1 MLSRRVGASAPRL
14 NARAPPQ
21 HYDLHRIMSEF
32 LGLGLYN
39 RHRQAVQR
47 NRFFTEPR
55 QFCAL
60 NPLWSEA
67 PQRTLYIFEHI
78 TRTHGA
84 YFASL
89 IGRLSGSES
98 GSGWQSRS

>member
-1 MLSRRVGASAPRL
+1 MLSTRVGTSAPRL

-67 PQRTLYIFEHI
+67 PQRTLYIMSTSGHFSPSSGI
-78 TRTHGA
+78 LWPNRDPA
-84 YFASL
+84 YGFFHT
-89 IGRLSGSES
+89 
-98 GSGWQSRS
+98 